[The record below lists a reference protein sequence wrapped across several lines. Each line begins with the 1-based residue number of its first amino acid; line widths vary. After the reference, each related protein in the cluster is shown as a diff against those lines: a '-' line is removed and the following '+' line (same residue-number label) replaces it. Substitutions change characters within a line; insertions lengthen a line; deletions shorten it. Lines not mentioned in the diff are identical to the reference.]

1 VFLAATSAAGL
12 IAAAPAV
19 ASYGA
24 RSAPLLWEQQA
35 SSNGNDINVVQSA
48 AILDA
53 SGTLTSCDNATG
65 DQLCQFG
72 RPTLSPRRRR
82 PVRRQHRLRRRAER
96 HAVRRL
102 VTVSEELTAPEPGV
116 S

>member
-1 VFLAATSAAGL
+1 MRRTFVLLVATSAAVL

-24 RSAPLLWEQQA
+24 RSAPLLWNQQA

-53 SGTLTSCDNATG
+53 SGTLTSCDNAPG

-72 RPTLSPRRRR
+72 RPTLSPDGRTVIVSRH
-82 PVRRQHRLRRRAER
+82 PQASGTTAATAGPGRAAG
-96 HAVRRL
+96 H
-102 VTVSEELTAPEPGV
+102 
-116 S
+116 